1 MAIVRITLE
10 ARDQARKVPK
20 PIQGRIAA
28 IVSRLEKWP
37 NVSGAKP
44 LHDDLAGNFRLRTG
58 DYRVIVRYDKPTDT
72 VTIWRIGYRRD
83 IYDQ

>member
-1 MAIVRITLE
+1 MAFVRITLE
-10 ARDQARKVPK
+10 AREQTRKVPK
-20 PIQGRIAA
+20 PIQGRIAE
-28 IVSRLEKWP
+28 IVIRLEKWP

-44 LHDDLAGNFRLRTG
+44 LYGDLAGNFRLRTG

-72 VTIWRIGYRRD
+72 VTIWRIGYRGG